1 MLRRFQLDRIPVRLE
16 KGGYWVGEVD
26 LFPTH
31 RMSSSS
37 SKSTLTCGGE
47 EGSAWKATCLRH
59 SSPAPPIQQ
68 WGGVLVSASYCPLS
82 LVHWMMV
89 KVQCS
94 AIDVFFFL
102 LFEIKGLCNY
112 YFKVGISPIQRNE
125 HIVHLSLNNDLH
137 AFWFSFVSVC
147 KYVPLSEHIS

>member
-1 MLRRFQLDRIPVRLE
+1 MGR
-16 KGGYWVGEVD
+16 GEAD

-47 EGSAWKATCLRH
+47 EGSARKATCLGH

-68 WGGVLVSASYCPLS
+68 WGGPCFGLILSTFPCTLDDDQGAVLQMFSSVCS
-82 LVHWMMV
+82 L
-89 KVQCS
+89 KQCEY
-94 AIDVFFFL
+94 IQ
-102 LFEIKGLCNY
+102 GLCNY

-125 HIVHLSLNNDLH
+125 HIMYLSLNDDLH
-137 AFWFSFVSVC
+137 AFGFSFVSVC